1 MKQTKTTVL
10 ILGAGP
16 AGLLA
21 AYALATAE
29 IPCMLVERRDSSTRD
44 KNTLPRTQRLSVR
57 SLEALRQLGL
67 DTAVQTLAAQSE
79 DDQPSSLV
87 FTSAVNHP
95 ELARFMLSDPPDMAD
110 HSPVSPIYVNQF
122 QLETLLAERVAAL
135 PHITL
140 CEAHEWVQVT
150 AGTATE
156 PATAVIRPLYGGERT
171 LVQADYIIAADGADS
186 LTARL
191 LGRGYKSEGDLPQ
204 MLTIHFRAAGISSA
218 QGNHYWLFNQRLVGL
233 LTPVVGAGTQ
243 DEWVLHLPFIPSA
256 PKLGTLSAAECTELI
271 RTAVDDYQLTPEV
284 LNTAV
289 WPMRT
294 QLLERF
300 DVGERIFFVGD
311 AAHQFSLLN
320 DAGLNTAVQGVHN
333 LIWKMKAVCHGW
345 ADPALLTSY
354 DTEWRPYALQRI
366 QYNHAHLHELMALFN
381 LDLADL
387 YQIQAW
393 LARGSTRILPRELQ
407 KNLPAIALRR
417 QLDMLKILAEDSER
431 GERRRKVI
439 TNRMQERGAAW
450 FQPWGM
456 VLGQAYGQGAVM
468 TEYSP
473 QPQGVNP
480 LTDYV
485 PSTWPGSRLPH
496 VWLTQ
501 KRTTSDQPERLST
514 LDLVAPDS
522 FLLLTSN
529 AAWAETATA
538 VAQKLGVPL
547 KTVQIGEQGD
557 VQDERGRW
565 SVVAGIGTAGTVLV
579 RPDGHVAWRSLQLP
593 DTAVA
598 EQVLQDVF
606 TQLTRARFLRYAAIP
621 SSTPPSIS
629 IAEQEIKRIYQYTAV
644 GLVVLGVLWVWRIVR
659 GARGKGR
666 RG

>member
-21 AYALATAE
+21 AHALATAE
-29 IPCMLVERRDSSTRD
+29 IPCMLVERRDSATR
-44 KNTLPRTQRLSVR
+44 NTLPCTQRLSVR
-57 SLEALRQLGL
+57 TLEVLRQLGL
-67 DTAVQTLAAQSE
+67 DTAVQTLAQKTTN
-79 DDQPSSLV
+79 DQPPNLI

-95 ELARFMLSDPPDMAD
+95 ELARFALSDPPDMAE
-110 HSPVSPIYVNQF
+110 HSPVSPIYVNQS
-122 QLETLLAERVAAL
+122 QLETHLAERVAAL
-135 PHITL
+135 PHVTL
-140 CEAHEWVQVT
+140 HEAHEWVQVT

-156 PATAVIRPLYGGERT
+156 PATAVIRPLYGGERI

-191 LGRGYKSEGDLPQ
+191 LGRTYKSEGDLPQ
-204 MLTIHFRAAGISSA
+204 MLTIHFRAAGLSSA

-233 LTPVVGAGTQ
+233 VTPVVGVDTEA
-243 DEWVLHLPFIPSA
+243 EWVLHLPFMPPA
-256 PKLGTLSAAECTELI
+256 PKMGTLSAADCTELI

-333 LIWKMKAVCHGW
+333 LVWKMQAVCRGW

-381 LDLADL
+381 LNLADL

-393 LARGSTRILPRELQ
+393 LARGSTRVLPHEVQ
-407 KNLPAIALRR
+407 ENLPAIALRR
-417 QLDMLKILAEDSER
+417 QLDILKILVDDSER

-439 TNRMQERGAAW
+439 TNRMQERGGAW

-456 VLGQAYGQGAVM
+456 VLGQAYAQGAVV

-473 QPQGVNP
+473 QPRGVNP

-496 VWLTQ
+496 VWLT
-501 KRTTSDQPERLST
+501 RLHPTNDQSERLST
-514 LDLVAPDS
+514 LDLVTLDS
-522 FLLLTSN
+522 FLWLTSN

-538 VAQKLGVPL
+538 VAEKLGVPL
-547 KTVQIGEQGD
+547 KTVLIGEQGD
-557 VQDERGRW
+557 VQDAQGRW
-565 SVVAGIGTAGTVLV
+565 SVVAGIGTAGAVLV

-598 EQVLQDVF
+598 EQVLHDVF

-644 GLVVLGVLWVWRIVR
+644 GLVVLGLLWLLKIVR
-659 GARGKGR
+659 RARGEGR